1 MAPSCGPAK
10 LLAPEHGQ
18 QYHHRNGK
26 PEMTMKQIAILAA
39 LVLVIGIGGAVQA
52 ACIATNCAIDKQL
65 ATPPAQ
71 GGSTRTDGTMT
82 PQLDKDLKELSNA
95 TVHAIEANHTAE
107 PKVSAPPAEAEHKP

>member
-10 LLAPEHGQ
+10 LLALEHRQ

-39 LVLVIGIGGAVQA
+39 LVLVIGIGGTVQA

-71 GGSTRTDGTMT
+71 GGSTRADGTMT

>member
-1 MAPSCGPAK
+1 
-10 LLAPEHGQ
+10 
-18 QYHHRNGK
+18 
-26 PEMTMKQIAILAA
+26 MKQIAILAA
-39 LVLVIGIGGAVQA
+39 LVLVIGIGGTVQA

-71 GGSTRTDGTMT
+71 GGSTRADGTMT

-107 PKVSAPPAEAEHKP
+107 PKVSAPPAAAEHKP